1 LHLLWEVKPQNSSF
15 WQFQRAVYKSPI
27 SGRFYSHSTPGM
39 ALSGR
44 RETLRGWSPECEFTQ
59 LEVQFSFNANPFLCD
74 SPADSESNNST
85 KSCLDE
91 LENDIHEFLQTQISN
106 QRVPVLFDATS
117 PIDSDGSP
125 GHHKEPVL
133 DNEHHFLLNR
143 ESARDSDGSQD
154 PFAERAASI
163 NLLAM
168 PTPINSQQDAIQRWL
183 CCATQPSPISTPLR
197 SPEPIFDPNS
207 SSFLFSPTH
216 SEMED
221 SKLIVS
227 DGCEPEV
234 TSISSSEYEADQSG
248 NADYSPRHPPGSCSG
263 ESIHVQ
269 CHSHDGF
276 FHGDRN
282 CTCNCGSHC
291 DFLRRNSERYECESD
306 SLGHTYNQPHEYTPE
321 TTPRDSLDEHFESLD
336 IAERGA
342 VLNEPGS
349 GTSSSTAPE
358 RQWPQAHYFN
368 GIVQGLYHLFFR
380 FSSPKSESR
389 FQPEEVDELFVV
401 SCNGEE
407 EDEGYLDFDN
417 TEW

>member
-1 LHLLWEVKPQNSSF
+1 MFEGSF
-15 WQFQRAVYKSPI
+15 GQAPSHGPDQRLNILEIRNCCIALPLGSETSKSPI

-39 ALSGR
+39 ALSEG
-44 RETLRGWSPECEFTQ
+44 RETLRGWYPEYEFTQ
-59 LEVQFSFNANPFLCD
+59 LEVQFSCNANTFLCD
-74 SPADSESNNST
+74 SPADS
-85 KSCLDE
+85 D
-91 LENDIHEFLQTQISN
+91 
-106 QRVPVLFDATS
+106 
-117 PIDSDGSP
+117 
-125 GHHKEPVL
+125 
-133 DNEHHFLLNR
+133 EHHFLLNR
-143 ESARDSDGSQD
+143 ELARGSDGSQD
-154 PFAERAASI
+154 PFTERGAFI
-163 NLLAM
+163 DLLAM

-183 CCATQPSPISTPLR
+183 CCATRPSPISTRLR

-207 SSFLFSPTH
+207 SSFLLSPTH
-216 SEMED
+216 SEVED
-221 SKLIVS
+221 VELIVS
-227 DGCEPEV
+227 DGCEAEI

-269 CHSHDGF
+269 CHSHHGF

-282 CTCNCGSHC
+282 CACNCGSHG
-291 DFLRRNSERYECESD
+291 DFLRRNSERYEGESD
-306 SLGHTYNQPHEYTPE
+306 SLCHIYIQPHEHTPGA
-321 TTPRDSLDEHFESLD
+321 TPRDSLDEHFESLD

-342 VLNEPGS
+342 VFNEPWS

-389 FQPEEVDELFVV
+389 FQPEEVGEPFVL
-401 SCNGEE
+401 SGNGEE
-407 EDEGYLDFDN
+407 EEEDYLDFDN